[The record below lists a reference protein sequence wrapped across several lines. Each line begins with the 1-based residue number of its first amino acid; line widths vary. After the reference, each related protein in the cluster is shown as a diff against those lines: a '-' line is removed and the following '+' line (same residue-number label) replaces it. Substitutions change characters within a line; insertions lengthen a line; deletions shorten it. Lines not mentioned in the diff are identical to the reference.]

1 VRWVN
6 INGMSTNITEKLKN
20 VGLGVGGLVIS
31 LVFLAL
37 LLAISVTFL
46 FGLTWVSV
54 KVLPWLKPA
63 FLLALAA
70 SIFLCGP
77 LALFRRTRGT
87 AAAGLMIASYVFGA
101 ILWITALLLT
111 YQLWG
116 TIAVVIGLLI
126 VGVGIV
132 PIALLATIFSAEW
145 WHLADLV
152 VLLLL
157 TFGIRFLALWLA
169 DKAGERQVII
179 DG

>member
-1 VRWVN
+1 
-6 INGMSTNITEKLKN
+6 MSTNIIEKLRN
-20 VGLGVGGLVIS
+20 LGTGVGGLLIGLIV
-31 LVFLAL
+31 LAL
-37 LLAISVTFL
+37 LVALSVTFL

-63 FLLALAA
+63 FLLTLAA

-77 LALFRRTRGT
+77 LALFRRTRGA

-116 TIAVVIGLLI
+116 TLAVIIGLLI
-126 VGVGIV
+126 LGVGIV
-132 PIALLATIFSAEW
+132 PIALLAAIFSAEW

-157 TFGIRFLALWLA
+157 TFGIRVLALWLA
-169 DKAGERQVII
+169 DKTGERQVII

>member
-1 VRWVN
+1 MN
-6 INGMSTNITEKLKN
+6 AMSTNMIEKLKN
-20 VGLGVGGLVIS
+20 LGMGVGGLVIG
-31 LVFLAL
+31 LIVLAL
-37 LLAISVTFL
+37 LVALSVTFL
-46 FGLTWVSV
+46 FGLTWVSA
-54 KVLPWLKPA
+54 KVSPWLKPT

-87 AAAGLMIASYVFGA
+87 AAALLMIASYVFGA

-116 TIAVVIGLLI
+116 TLAVIIGLLI
-126 VGVGIV
+126 LGVGIV

-169 DKAGERQVII
+169 DKTGGKQVII